1 MNYENILAFIP
12 ARSGSKGVPNKNI
25 RKIGGVPLLEFSVFC
40 ACEAMAQG
48 YISDV
53 LVSTDSVEYLDLL
66 SQYNIVKDY
75 LRPPDLAGDK
85 SPTVDAVRHAL
96 DWCEEKRSKSYDAV
110 LILQPTAPFRTPEHI
125 KDCIELLR
133 ANPDAT
139 CVAGVKLLEDQ
150 HPLRVYK
157 LKKDRILMPFCRE
170 LLEPEPSRRQDFWP
184 KAYLRN
190 GTIYLTPVKEIQNT
204 GKIRGARVLG
214 YEMPEVN
221 SINVDE
227 HLDFLLADASNI
239 KNFKKI

>member
-1 MNYENILAFIP
+1 MVASVDVGCDICSLISLKADVKNELRKHTCVYPSSFWFK
-12 ARSGSKGVPNKNI
+12 RCKNI

-170 LLEPEPSRRQDFWP
+170 LLEPE
-184 KAYLRN
+184 
-190 GTIYLTPVKEIQNT
+190 
-204 GKIRGARVLG
+204 
-214 YEMPEVN
+214 
-221 SINVDE
+221 
-227 HLDFLLADASNI
+227 
-239 KNFKKI
+239 